1 MRDGR
6 EDRSWGVTHHV
17 VPFPCASK
25 EGEAVRAT
33 EPKYSFLLLSFFLLP
48 ISIPSPYSFAY
59 KIASEIR
66 KYGNIPHIITCVIRL
81 YFRDSNLPFDSEHD

>member
-1 MRDGR
+1 MLS
-6 EDRSWGVTHHV
+6 RSRVLL
-17 VPFPCASK
+17 K
-25 EGEAVRAT
+25 RARQSARPM
-33 EPKYSFLLLSFFLLP
+33 PKYSFLLLSFFLLP

-81 YFRDSNLPFDSEHD
+81 YFRDSNLPFDSEHG